1 MEMCSMCCCR
11 RRDACKI
18 IHTGRAH
25 PPGFLRKLEFIVL
38 SSAEGAYL
46 PPGGRWIFRP
56 DKGGTKKTEEE
67 FGRITPDTGNRSD
80 LLTGYDFK
88 SLMHFLVPRLT
99 PAFLFS
105 QKSKIFDSFP
115 PGEALAACGRK
126 QRDKQKFEYC
136 NQKRPGQTAGALLPY
151 SIAA

>member
-1 MEMCSMCCCR
+1 M
-11 RRDACKI
+11 A
-18 IHTGRAH
+18 
-25 PPGFLRKLEFIVL
+25 
-38 SSAEGAYL
+38 AERPKGATL

-88 SLMHFLVPRLT
+88 SLMHFLVLRLP

-126 QRDKQKFEYC
+126 LYDKLKFERSKRTIFHSPYC
-136 NQKRPGQTAGALLPY
+136 TLHFIL
-151 SIAA
+151 I

>member
-1 MEMCSMCCCR
+1 M
-11 RRDACKI
+11 
-18 IHTGRAH
+18 
-25 PPGFLRKLEFIVL
+25 EFIVL

-67 FGRITPDTGNRSD
+67 FGRISPDTGNRSD
-80 LLTGYDFK
+80 FLTGYDFK
-88 SLMHFLVPRLT
+88 SLIHFLVLRLP

-115 PGEALAACGRK
+115 PGEALAACGRNSK
-126 QRDKQKFEYC
+126 I
-136 NQKRPGQTAGALLPY
+136 N
-151 SIAA
+151 

>member
-1 MEMCSMCCCR
+1 MIC
-11 RRDACKI
+11 
-18 IHTGRAH
+18 
-25 PPGFLRKLEFIVL
+25 KLEFIVL

-67 FGRITPDTGNRSD
+67 FGRISPDTGNRSD
-80 LLTGYDFK
+80 FLTGYDFK

-126 QRDKQKFEYC
+126 QYDKLKF
-136 NQKRPGQTAGALLPY
+136 QTGALLKPV
-151 SIAA
+151 SLQLKRL